1 MAVKQDDTNVLE
13 AERLESERAQGPATG
28 AAPSPADLAARAEQ
42 TARIERELARAE
54 EALAEARLHGDL
66 PSVEPPAVK
75 RGPRTKLKV
84 SILMPVYNERNTIV
98 EIVDRVRAQGLHDEL
113 LIVDDCSTDG
123 TRDLLLAID
132 ERFADVR
139 LVLHGYNK
147 GKGAALRT
155 ALAEAR
161 GDVVLVQD
169 ADLEY
174 DPRDFAKL
182 LAPIERGEAD
192 VVYGSRFLQNAEQD
206 PSWFHRLGNRLLT
219 GASNLFTGLRLTD
232 METCYKALR
241 RGALRGVV
249 LREQRFGFEPEITAK
264 LARRGCRFVEVP
276 VAYNSRGWEEGKKIG
291 LRDAFRALWC
301 IVRYAWMD

>member
-1 MAVKQDDTNVLE
+1 MAVHQDESDLLE
-13 AERLESERAQGPATG
+13 V
-28 AAPSPADLAARAEQ
+28 EQ
-42 TARIERELARAE
+42 TTTTATRGGTPDSALDARREQTDRIDRELARAE
-54 EALAEARLHGDL
+54 AALEEARLHGDL
-66 PSVEPPAVK
+66 PTLDEPPLR

-84 SILMPVYNERNTIV
+84 SILMPVYNERETIR
-98 EIVDRVRAQGLHDEL
+98 EIVARVRAQGLHDEL
-113 LIVDDCSTDG
+113 LIVDDASVDG
-123 TRDLLLAID
+123 TRDVLLEID
-132 ERFADVR
+132 RECPEVR

-161 GDVVLVQD
+161 GDIVLVQD

-174 DPRDFAKL
+174 DPADFAKL
-182 LAPIERGEAD
+182 LDPIQRGEAD

-206 PSWFHRLGNRLLT
+206 PSWFHRLGNRMLT
-219 GASNLFTGLRLTD
+219 EASNLFTGLRLTD
-232 METCYKALR
+232 METCYKAIR
-241 RGALRGVV
+241 RGALRNMT

-276 VAYNSRGWEEGKKIG
+276 VRYDSRGWDEGKKIG

-301 IVRYAWMD
+301 IVRYAWFD